1 MLQSLYAF
9 NGLES
14 YMHLR
19 RPATGVFI
27 LKKDSENVDRRNS
40 LPRNIR
46 QFELDASVSFYKP
59 KGEGFICCVV
69 RGHCLSLTSG
79 DQKS

>member
-1 MLQSLYAF
+1 LIAVAANWFAINPGGVREYKMLQSLYAF

-19 RPATGVFI
+19 RTATGVFI
-27 LKKDSENVDRRNS
+27 LKKDGENVDRLNS

-46 QFELDASVSFYKP
+46 QFELNA
-59 KGEGFICCVV
+59 
-69 RGHCLSLTSG
+69 
-79 DQKS
+79 